1 MRMKTLYKISV
12 WLVFLVAFKSSQ
24 SQLMTNN
31 NVAITIQSGMQLT
44 VKGDIKNQNAT
55 VIDNNGIIDLSGNWQ
70 NDAATNCF
78 GTSQGTVIINGTN
91 QSISGTS
98 ATTFNNLL
106 LQGSGTKTLL
116 SNISCGGNYAS
127 PAGVLDIG
135 NVVLALNTNTVA
147 VNNNSANAISSGL
160 GYIVSESADNS
171 SKIIWS
177 INTALGQH
185 IIPFG
190 NASGTKIPLTF
201 NLTSG
206 NAGDVTFSTYATNA
220 NNLPL
225 PITPALVT
233 HVRNNN
239 GNDNSANTVDRFW
252 QIDATGSPTASLT
265 FSYAN
270 TENAANGNSNMVA
283 QRWVNPTSGWASPQA
298 GQSNPTAQS
307 VLITNVTAFGP
318 WAVTNFL
325 SPLPI
330 DLLSFTAKPADNKKV
345 LCDWVTAS
353 EQANDYFNIERSKN
367 GIDFNSIGIV
377 DGAGT
382 SNQTQTYNFTD
393 NNPYSGVSY
402 YRLKQTDYNGNSTY
416 SGIKKVTI
424 KTENDFNVVVYPN
437 PVTDFVY
444 VTCNKSEDVQIM
456 ITDLTGKVMQQLNSN
471 HQQTK
476 IDIMGLA
483 GGTYFIIVQSEDGN
497 SRKTFKVIKQ

>member
-1 MRMKTLYKISV
+1 MKTLYIIA
-12 WLVFLVAFKSSQ
+12 LLFAAFATIKTAEA
-24 SQLMTNN
+24 QLMTND
-31 NVAITIQSGMQLT
+31 NVGITIQSGVQLT
-44 VKGDIKNQNAT
+44 VQGDIQNQNTT

-70 NDAATNCF
+70 NDAVTNCF
-78 GTSQGTVIINGTN
+78 GTSQGTVILNGAN

-98 ATTFNNLL
+98 STTFNNLL

-116 SNISCGGNYAS
+116 TDISCGGNYAA
-127 PAGVLDIG
+127 PAGILDIG
-135 NVVLALNTNTVA
+135 NVVLALNTNAVA
-147 VNNNSANAISSGL
+147 ISNSSANAISSGL
-160 GYIVSESADNS
+160 GYIVSETADNS
-171 SKIIWS
+171 SKIMWS
-177 INTALGQH
+177 INNVLGQH

-190 NASGTKIPLTF
+190 NASGTKIPLIF

-225 PITPALVT
+225 PVTPALVT

-270 TENAANGNSNMVA
+270 TENAVNGNSNMVA

-330 DLLSFTAKPADNKKV
+330 DLLSFTAKSSDNKKV

-353 EQANDYFNIERSKN
+353 EQGNDYFNIERSKN
-367 GIDFNSIGIV
+367 GIDFNTIGIV

-382 SNQTQTYNFTD
+382 SNQTQTYNFID
-393 NNPYSGVSY
+393 NNPYTGTSY
-402 YRLKQTDYNGNSTY
+402 YRLKQTDFNGNSTY
-416 SGIKKVTI
+416 SGIRKVTI
-424 KTENDFNVVVYPN
+424 NKESDFNVVVYPN
-437 PVTDFVY
+437 PITDFVY
-444 VTCNKSEDVQIM
+444 VTCNKTENVVIT
-456 ITDLTGKVMQQLNSN
+456 ITDLTGKVMKQLNSDS
-471 HQQTK
+471 QQTQ
-476 IDIMGLA
+476 IDFMGLA
-483 GGTYFIIVQSEDGN
+483 AGTFFITVQSENGN